1 MFLLTENGTKVFINV
16 FKTMQNIINNVYLQI
31 SIEGIC
37 IQSMNANK
45 TTFLDLLISKEQFDE
60 FECDEETDATI
71 AINVSSL
78 MKILNFYEMNDKLKF
93 DFGNNET
100 DLLHLIF
107 QNNSMLSNQILNMF
121 LNDTFFS
128 NKD

>member
-60 FECDEETDATI
+60 FECDEETNVTI

-121 LNDTFFS
+121 LNDTLFS

>member
-1 MFLLTENGTKVFINV
+1 
-16 FKTMQNIINNVYLQI
+16 
-31 SIEGIC
+31 
-37 IQSMNANK
+37 MNANK

-78 MKILNFYEMNDKLKF
+78 IKILNFYEMNDKLKF